1 MNKVFAE
8 QEWRDPNSIP
18 STHINA
24 VCGDIYNHSAERW
37 RQVGSW
43 AHSTASLANLVNS
56 ISKISWRV
64 IEEDIRHWPLVY
76 ARAHTHAHTLTHRHT
91 HTNRRLL
98 QRKHTPFSFSFSS

>member
-24 VCGDIYNHSAERW
+24 VCGDIYNYSAERW

-76 ARAHTHAHTLTHRHT
+76 ARAHTHMLIHSHTDTHHWIARFWEA
-91 HTNRRLL
+91 
-98 QRKHTPFSFSFSS
+98 KHPGPGHWL